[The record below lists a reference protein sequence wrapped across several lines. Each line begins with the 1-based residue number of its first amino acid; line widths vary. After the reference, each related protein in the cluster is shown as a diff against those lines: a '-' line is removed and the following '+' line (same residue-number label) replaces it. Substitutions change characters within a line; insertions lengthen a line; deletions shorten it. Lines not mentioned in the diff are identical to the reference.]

1 MIMCGLLFCC
11 DAWMDGCVVLLLL
24 LQRLTEMV
32 GERVCWMVSWCVVV
46 KLDSRSRLHVPCGW
60 HAVTFPGISNN
71 SKWNVPV
78 SFILTYRP
86 SGVLNL
92 HRTQN
97 KIASCLQDRTSHHR
111 SSRFSVARFFS
122 ICLSLSELSV
132 ATCSSSGSD
141 AVLQV

>member
-1 MIMCGLLFCC
+1 MCGLLFCC

-92 HRTQN
+92 HKTRN
-97 KIASCLQDRTSHHR
+97 KFASWLQIERDVTAPLSRLER
-111 SSRFSVARFFS
+111 S
-122 ICLSLSELSV
+122 CLSLSPIRASLEKP
-132 ATCSSSGSD
+132 GG
-141 AVLQV
+141 